1 MEIDQ
6 RITARRRDA
15 KLGSSPDGG
24 LCGWLGSTVQTRSS
38 GERIP
43 LLKKKLRPDRT
54 PSGLRSERAFPN
66 LAALPRMNSLRR
78 AGRGY
83 AVLLRSTRVLGV
95 GWLAVGWRQRE
106 WSLFPLG
113 AVGVRF
119 PILSILTCTHHR
131 RFDTTHPLFLVTCF
145 GPCLCRDETHR
156 KGGSWPG
163 SIHYLGS

>member
-95 GWLAVGWRQRE
+95 GWLAVGGRQRE
-106 WSLFPLG
+106 WSLFSSRG
-113 AVGVRF
+113 GRSEISHTVH
-119 PILSILTCTHHR
+119 TCTHHR

-156 KGGSWPG
+156 KRGSWPG